1 MSHRQLSRRAVLTG
15 IGAATLLPP
24 SIAIAAPAHAFKL
37 GDFEFTVLSDGHLT
51 VPARFLARNATEAE
65 IKASLGITAGFVSP
79 PCNVTLVRTP
89 TETILI
95 DVGAG
100 PHFMPGAGKLA
111 DNMDAA
117 GIDRKSIRKIVLT
130 HAHPDHLW
138 GVLDDFDDTPLFP
151 NASYL
156 ISAAEW
162 NFWTADDVASRLPQ
176 DRQNFAP
183 GAKRNLERIKD
194 KLTTIDPG
202 ADIASGIRAIDTSG
216 HTAGHMSIEVAAGN
230 EAVLVL
236 ADALTHPTISFA
248 HPEWSPAADH
258 HDPDRAVATRKNLLA
273 RLAADRSRVI
283 GFHLPFPGI
292 GRVETH
298 GSAYRFVSTA

>member
-1 MSHRQLSRRAVLTG
+1 
-15 IGAATLLPP
+15 
-24 SIAIAAPAHAFKL
+24 
-37 GDFEFTVLSDGHLT
+37 
-51 VPARFLARNATEAE
+51 
-65 IKASLGITAGFVSP
+65 
-79 PCNVTLVRTP
+79 
-89 TETILI
+89 
-95 DVGAG
+95 VGAG

-117 GIDRKSIRKIVLT
+117 GIDRKSITKIVLT

-138 GVLDDFDDTPLFP
+138 GVLDDFDDTPMFP

-162 NFWTADDVASRLPQ
+162 SFWAADDVASRLPE
-176 DRQNFAP
+176 DRQNFVP
-183 GAKRNLERIKD
+183 GARRNLERIKD
-194 KLTTIDPG
+194 KLTTITPG
-202 ADIASGIRAIDTSG
+202 ADIASGIRTIDTSG
-216 HTAGHMSIEVAAGN
+216 HTAGHMSIEVVAGK

-292 GRVETH
+292 GQVETH